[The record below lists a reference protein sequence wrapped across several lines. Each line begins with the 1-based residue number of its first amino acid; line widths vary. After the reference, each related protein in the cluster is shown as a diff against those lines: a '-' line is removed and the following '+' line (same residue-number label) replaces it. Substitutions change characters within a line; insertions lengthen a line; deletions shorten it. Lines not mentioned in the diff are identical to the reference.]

1 MRILYL
7 PNSHCQQRQLEKPNF
22 LAYPVLL
29 AMEAEWY
36 RKQGHEVLWHYYSG
50 WEEDL
55 MYKTN
60 GMLQRWNIIQQLEGL
75 PFLSLPHPD
84 RVFTDAKNPKYQ
96 RNGNFKYLPATYIQ
110 SASGCWWGKCEFCV
124 EKGKPYEVRPV
135 EDVISEI
142 RECFDMGFMEVFDDS
157 ATFPTGEWLEKF
169 CSCFLLHAHWYGGK
183 KRRISCNM
191 RMVDVDYKRMKYVGF
206 RMLLF
211 GLESANQK
219 TLDKINKGRKVEDVK
234 YIIKAAK
241 AGLEPHIAVM
251 FFPGESDKDSLTTL
265 RLVWWLLKKGYAKTA
280 QASVYN
286 PTHIIQDS
294 PETRKAR
301 TYVRRIYDTWRS
313 PSFWLTKL
321 LDIHDKDDLKYL
333 WRQIKAG
340 LNV

>member
-7 PNSHCQQRQLEKPNF
+7 PSSHCQQRQLEKPNF

-29 AMEAEWY
+29 AMEAQKY
-36 RKQGHEVLWHYYSG
+36 RNDGHWVDWGNAIGKY
-50 WEEDL
+50 D
-55 MYKTN
+55 K
-60 GMLQRWNIIQQLEGL
+60 IISHPEGL

-241 AGLEPHIAVM
+241 AGLEPHVAVM
-251 FFPGESDKDSLTTL
+251 FGYPWETDSDAVATL

-280 QASVYN
+280 QASLY
-286 PTHIIQDS
+286 S
-294 PETRKAR
+294 PNGNTEQHKFCKQ
-301 TYVRRIYDTWRS
+301 IYRATFY
-313 PSFWLTKL
+313 PEFWWNKL
-321 LDIHDKDDLKYL
+321 RNIHDKDDLKYL